1 MFDMT
6 QRVTHRLSTIAIEG
20 GSLKALKVAAIG
32 VWYVREQAKWR
43 SYVSLAAW
51 GQTTAVFPFQ
61 TMVFTQS

>member
-32 VWYVREQAKWR
+32 V
-43 SYVSLAAW
+43 
-51 GQTTAVFPFQ
+51 
-61 TMVFTQS
+61 